1 MISLT
6 GVRVPPAPKFG
17 QQVRVAGKIE
27 MEEMVKWGRQLQKTL
42 ELYQTALIE
51 LQTENT
57 ALAARITA
65 LEP

>member
-1 MISLT
+1 MTSLT

-17 QQVRVAGKIE
+17 QQASVAGKVE
-27 MEEMVKWGRQLQKTL
+27 MEEIVKWGRQLQKTL

-51 LQTENT
+51 LQTENV
-57 ALAARITA
+57 ALTARITA